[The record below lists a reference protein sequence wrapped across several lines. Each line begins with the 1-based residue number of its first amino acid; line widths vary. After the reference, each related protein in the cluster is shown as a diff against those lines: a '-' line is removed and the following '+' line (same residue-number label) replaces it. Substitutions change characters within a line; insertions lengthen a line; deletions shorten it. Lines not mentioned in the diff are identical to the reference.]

1 MKLILSHPTG
11 NAFVRA
17 AAKGFL
23 NEGMLYNFNT
33 AVASF
38 PGSLIDKVGG
48 IRPFSE
54 IRRRRFD
61 AKLRPVTNLWP
72 WKEVGRLAAI
82 RMGINSLVKHEK
94 GLFCVDSVY
103 RYQDRNVAKLID
115 RIGEQANAVY
125 AYEDGAIE
133 SFSAAKRQG
142 LECIYD
148 LPIGYWRAARDLL
161 GKERDLKPEW
171 ASTIK
176 GFEDSEMK
184 LARKDKEISM
194 ADRIIVASKFTADTL
209 KYYPKPL
216 PPVTV
221 IPYAF
226 PEVGKPKIYRKISK
240 NQPLKLLFVG
250 GLSQR
255 KGIAYLLDA
264 VEALGNKVQL
274 TLVGQKPVSN
284 CSALNAAVNLHR
296 WIPTLSHEKVLNIMR
311 EHDIL
316 VFPSLFEGFGLVI
329 TEAMS
334 QGTPVITTDRTAGP
348 DLINNDENGWI
359 IEAGSTAALIS
370 KIEQIYKNPIVIE
383 RVGNAAMETARKRT
397 WETYGK
403 ELAEAV
409 SENLESRIA

>member
-1 MKLILSHPTG
+1 MKVILSHPTG

-23 NEGMLYNFNT
+23 DEDMLYNFNT

-38 PGSLIDKVGG
+38 PGSLIDKMGG

-61 AKLRPVTNLWP
+61 ARLRPFTNLWP
-72 WKEVGRLAAI
+72 WKEVGRLTAM
-82 RMGINSLVKHEK
+82 RMGLNSLVKHEN
-94 GLFCVDSVY
+94 GLFCVDAVY
-103 RYQDRNVAKLID
+103 KYQDRNTARLID
-115 RIGEQANAVY
+115 RKGEKVNAVY
-125 AYEDGAIE
+125 AYEDGAVA
-133 SFSAAKRQG
+133 SFEAAKKQG

-161 GKERDLKPEW
+161 GEERRLTPEW

-176 GFEDSEMK
+176 GFADSEMK

-209 KYYPKPL
+209 KYYPDSL
-216 PPVTV
+216 PPVKV

-226 PEVGKPKIYRKISK
+226 PKVGKPKRYRKLLK
-240 NQPLKLLFVG
+240 NEALKLLFVG

-255 KGIAYLLDA
+255 KGIAYLFKA
-264 VEALGNKVQL
+264 VEALGEKVEL

-284 CSALNAAVNLHR
+284 CKALNTAVNSYR
-296 WIPTLSHEKVLNIMR
+296 WIPTLSHEKVLKVMR

-334 QGTPVITTDRTAGP
+334 QGTPVITTQRTAGP

-359 IEAGSTAALIS
+359 VEAGSDKALIS
-370 KIEQIYKNPIVIE
+370 KIEEIYQNPEIIE
-383 RVGNAAMETARKRT
+383 RVGKAAMETARQRT

-403 ELAEAV
+403 ELAKAV
-409 SENLESRIA
+409 SENHEHINA

>member
-23 NEGMLYNFNT
+23 QEGMLYKFNT
-33 AVASF
+33 AIASF

-61 AKLRPVTNLWP
+61 TKLRPVTNLWP
-72 WKEVGRLAAI
+72 WMEMGRLAALRI
-82 RMGINSLVKHEK
+82 GLNSLVRHEN
-94 GLFCVDSVY
+94 GLFCVDAIY
-103 RYQDRNVAKLID
+103 KYQDRYVAKLIE
-115 RIGEQANAVY
+115 RNGEQANAVY
-125 AYEDGAIE
+125 AYEDGAIA
-133 SFSAAKRQG
+133 SFRAAKKQG

-161 GKERDLKPEW
+161 EKERNLMPEW

-176 GFEDSEMK
+176 GFEDSELK
-184 LARKDKEISM
+184 LSKKDKEIGM
-194 ADRIIVASKFTADTL
+194 ADRIIVASKFTANSL
-209 KYYPKPL
+209 KYYPGSL
-216 PPVTV
+216 PPVEV

-226 PEVGKPKIYRKISK
+226 PEVGKLKSYRKILK

-255 KGIAYLLDA
+255 KGIAYLLKA
-264 VEALGNKVQL
+264 VEALGEKVQL

-284 CSALNAAVNLHR
+284 CKVLNTAVGRHN
-296 WIPTLSHEKVLNIMR
+296 WIPTMSHDKVLNIMQ
-311 EHDIL
+311 ENDIL

-348 DLINNDENGWI
+348 DLIINDENGWI
-359 IEAGSTAALIS
+359 IESGSSEAIIS
-370 KIEQIYKNPIVIE
+370 KIEEIYQNPMVIE
-383 RVGNAAMETARKRT
+383 RVGRAAMETARKRT

-403 ELAEAV
+403 ELAKAV
-409 SENLESRIA
+409 SENRKSQIA